1 MVRAVAFD
9 LMDTVFR
16 DPFREALEA
25 ATGLTLKELFA
36 RREPGVYPAFERGE
50 LDEDAYW
57 AHYTDAGIAVDPVA
71 FHRVRH
77 DGIEFLP
84 GMRELLD
91 ELDGRVVRATASN
104 YPVWVEEL
112 AAGPLHGRF
121 EHVVASYHL
130 GVRKPDAVFYE
141 RLLARIEL
149 PADEVL
155 FIDDRDEN
163 VAGAQA
169 VGIAS
174 HRFEDEPTLRS
185 WLREQGVSL
194 TA

>member
-25 ATGLTLKELFA
+25 ATGLTLQELFA
-36 RREPGVYPAFERGE
+36 RRQPGVYPAFERGE

-57 AHYTDAGIAVDPVA
+57 AHYADAGIAVDPVA

-77 DGIEFLP
+77 EGIEFLP

-91 ELDGRVVRATASN
+91 ELDGRIVRATASN

-112 AAGPLHGRF
+112 AAGPLQGRF
-121 EHVVASYHL
+121 EHIVASYHL
-130 GVRKPDAVFYE
+130 GVRKPDAAFYE
-141 RLLARIEL
+141 RLLAHIEL

-155 FIDDRDEN
+155 FIDDRHEN
-163 VAGAQA
+163 VVGAA
-169 VGIAS
+169 ACGIAS
-174 HRFEDEPTLRS
+174 HRFEDAPTLRV
-185 WLREQGVSL
+185 WLQDHGVPL
-194 TA
+194 AA

>member
-25 ATGLTLKELFA
+25 ATGLSLTELFE

-57 AHYTDAGIAVDPVA
+57 AHYADAGIAVDPVA
-71 FHRVRH
+71 FHEVRH
-77 DGIEFLP
+77 EGIEFLP
-84 GMRELLD
+84 GMRQLLD
-91 ELDGRVVRATASN
+91 ELDGRIVRATASN

-112 AAGPLHGRF
+112 AAGPLKGRF
-121 EHVVASYHL
+121 EHIVASYHL
-130 GVRKPDAVFYE
+130 GVRKPDAAFYE
-141 RLLARIEL
+141 RLLERIEL

-174 HRFEDEPTLRS
+174 HHFEDAPTLRA
-185 WLREQGVSL
+185 WLSAQGVPL
-194 TA
+194 AA